1 MGDRRYDKEIQGI
14 GRGER
19 VMVELTASEAESLA
33 DYLDT
38 FFIPNI
44 RDSIDL
50 DSMLWLDNMMS
61 IWRKCGGREQYG
73 DAEDGEK

>member
-1 MGDRRYDKEIQGI
+1 MGDRRYDKEIRGI

-33 DYLDT
+33 DYLET
-38 FFIPNI
+38 FFIQNI
-44 RDSIDL
+44 RDNIDL

-61 IWRKCGGREQYG
+61 IWRKCGGRKQYG
-73 DAEDGEK
+73 DAEDGE